1 MAGDFRLEIFGA
13 LEIAALVNIDH
24 DMRFS
29 AGKKRSGAQL
39 SVATP
44 NSRHALLNY

>member
-13 LEIAALVNIDH
+13 LEIGALVNIDH

-29 AGKKRSGAQL
+29 AGRNAAVRNCL
-39 SVATP
+39 
-44 NSRHALLNY
+44 